1 MSLERVISGGQ
12 SGVDRAALDLAIE
25 LGIDAG
31 GWIPRGRLA
40 EDGPLPRRYKMT
52 ETPTD
57 DYAQRTKWNVRDSD
71 ATLLIFDGELA
82 GGSAL
87 TAAFPEQLRRPCFRA
102 DLRAKPANEWVDEIL
117 AWLERGGFRILNV
130 AGPRSSKDPGIYDK
144 ACRVLRPVLI
154 SVTGARS
161 GSGGASTCETA

>member
-1 MSLERVISGGQ
+1 MSIERVISGGQ

-25 LGIDAG
+25 FGLDSG
-31 GWIPRGRLA
+31 GWIPKGRLA

-87 TAAFPEQLRRPCFRA
+87 TATFAEQLGRPCFHA
-102 DLRAKPANEWVDEIL
+102 DLRAKPANEWVDGIL
-117 AWLERGGFRILNV
+117 AWLERGEFKILNV
-130 AGPRSSKDPGIYDK
+130 AGPRNSKDPAIYDK
-144 ACRVLRPVLI
+144 ACNVLRPVL
-154 SVTGARS
+154 VGVKGARS
-161 GSGGASTCETA
+161 GSGVASTC